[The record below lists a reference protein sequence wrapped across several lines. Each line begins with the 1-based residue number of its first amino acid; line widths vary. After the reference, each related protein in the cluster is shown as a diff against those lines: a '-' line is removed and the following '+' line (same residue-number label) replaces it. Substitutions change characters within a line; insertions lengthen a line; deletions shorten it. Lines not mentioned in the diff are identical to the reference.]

1 MALLRKTKM
10 SISSLAVL
18 LTCFNRKEKTL
29 ASLERLAKAYQPY
42 REQFK
47 LVVYLTD
54 DGSTDG
60 TADAVRLHFPET
72 KILKGNGSLYWAGG
86 MRNSWETAVKE
97 DFDAYLLL
105 NDDTDVKENFLK
117 TLLDTH
123 DYCSSKFN
131 CSGIYIGSTKDAQ
144 TNILSYGGAKLTNK
158 FWFKYNFI
166 IPTDKVQECDLGNA
180 NIMWVPKQV
189 VEQIGTLSKGYIHG
203 VADYDYTL
211 MAKKANIPVLIAPG
225 YLGTC
230 TDDHDNI
237 YTNFH
242 SLTLKERI
250 QKLKNPI
257 GLDLTSNLLL
267 QRRFFPLR
275 VPFVLFSAGLKVL
288 FPKVYAKR
296 FNFN

>member
-1 MALLRKTKM
+1 M
-10 SISSLAVL
+10 SITSLAVL

-29 ASLERLAKAYQPY
+29 ASLERLTKAYQPY
-42 REQFK
+42 REQFN

-60 TADAVRLHFPET
+60 TADAVRLNYPDT

-86 MRNSWETAVKE
+86 MRNSWETAIKG
-97 DFDAYLLL
+97 DYDAYLLL
-105 NDDTDVKENFLK
+105 NDDTDVKDDFLT
-117 TLLDTH
+117 TLLETH
-123 DYCSSKFN
+123 DYCIATYN
-131 CSGIYIGSTKDAQ
+131 TSGIYIGSTKDPK
-144 TNILSYGGAKLTNK
+144 TNELSYGGAKLTNK
-158 FWFKYNFI
+158 FWFKYHFI
-166 IPTDKVQECDLGNA
+166 PPTQKPQLCDLGNA

-189 VEQIGTLSKGYIHG
+189 VEHIGTLSKGYIHG

-211 MAKKANIPVLIAPG
+211 MANKANIPVLIAPG

-230 TDDHDNI
+230 TDDHSNI

-242 SLTLKERI
+242 TLTFKERI
-250 QKLKNPI
+250 AKLKNPI
-257 GLDLTSNLLL
+257 GLDLKSNLLL
-267 QRRFFPLR
+267 QKRFFPLR

-288 FPKVYAKR
+288 FPKVYNKR